1 MRVGILG
8 ASGYAGGEF
17 LRLALGHPGLEVGQV
32 TSREYAG
39 QPVHIVHPNLRGVT
53 GLRFCRPE
61 ELEPVDVLV
70 SALPH
75 GGPAERVGD
84 YLPPARRALIHLSAD
99 FRLPSAGA
107 YGAFHSRPHPRPDLL
122 GTFIY
127 GNPELHRAELV
138 DAASVPAAVGAAARA
153 DGLSDLIEGAVPGGP
168 VRIAGAGCIAT
179 ATILA
184 LHPLVVAGVLNV
196 ERDVIADAKIGSSA
210 AGKDVSLA
218 SHHPERSGAVRTY
231 APTGHRHQAEIAQEL
246 AGGPTVHLS
255 ATAVE
260 RVRGVLV
267 AAHAF
272 VREGVVEPEVLE
284 AFRRAYD
291 AEPFVR
297 LVRARRGVHRVPD
310 PRILDGTNYCD
321 VGFAF
326 DELTGRVVALA
337 ALDNLVKGTAGHAVQ
352 ALNLALGFPEATGL
366 GFTGL
371 HP

>member
-1 MRVGILG
+1 MSPVRVSILG

-17 LRLALGHPGLEVGQV
+17 LRLALGHPALEVSQV
-32 TSREYAG
+32 TSREHAG

-53 GLRFCRPE
+53 DLRFCRPE
-61 ELEPVDVLV
+61 ELSNADVLV
-70 SALPH
+70 CALPH
-75 GGPAERVGD
+75 GGLADRVDDVMPLAG
-84 YLPPARRALIHLSAD
+84 RALVDLSDD
-99 FRLPSAGA
+99 FRLTSPEA
-107 YGAFHSRPHPRPDLL
+107 YARFHSRPHPRPDLL
-122 GTFIY
+122 GTFVY
-127 GNPELHRAELV
+127 ANPELHREELART
-138 DAASVPAAVGAAARA
+138 AASPA
-153 DGLSDLIEGAVPGGP
+153 GP
-168 VRIAGAGCIAT
+168 TRIAGAGCIAT
-179 ATILA
+179 AAILA
-184 LHPLVVAGVLNV
+184 LRPLVADGLLDVA
-196 ERDVIADAKIGSSA
+196 RDVIADAKIGSSA

-246 AGGPTVHLS
+246 AGGPTVHLT

-272 VREGVVEPEVLE
+272 LRQGVAEADVLA

-297 LVRARRGVHRVPD
+297 LVRVRRGVHRVPD
-310 PRILDGTNYCD
+310 PRILDGSNYCD
-321 VGFAF
+321 VGFAL
-326 DELTGRVVALA
+326 DEDTGRVVAMA
-337 ALDNLVKGTAGHAVQ
+337 ALDNLVKGTAGHALQ
-352 ALNLALGFPEATGL
+352 SLNLALGFPEVAGL

>member
-1 MRVGILG
+1 VRERFARPGAARVNPVRVSVLG

-32 TSREYAG
+32 TSREHAG
-39 QPVHIVHPNLRGVT
+39 HPVHIVHPNLRGVT
-53 GLRFCRPE
+53 DLRFSHPDA
-61 ELEPVDVLV
+61 LDPADVLV
-70 SALPH
+70 AALPH
-75 GGPAERVGD
+75 GGLAERVD
-84 YLPPARRALIHLSAD
+84 AYLPMARRVLVDLSED
-99 FRLPSAGA
+99 FRLATQEA
-107 YGAFHSRPHPRPDLL
+107 YGAHHARPHPRPDLL
-122 GTFIY
+122 GTFVY
-127 GNPELHRAELV
+127 ANPELHREELT
-138 DAASVPAAVGAAARA
+138 GMAAAP
-153 DGLSDLIEGAVPGGP
+153 GGAGVPG
-168 VRIAGAGCIAT
+168 RLAGAGCIAT

-184 LHPLVVAGVLNV
+184 LHPLVAEGLLDV

-210 AGKDVSLA
+210 AGKEVSLA
-218 SHHPERSGAVRTY
+218 SHHPERAGAVRTY

-272 VREGVVEPEVLE
+272 LRQGVGEADVL
-284 AFRRAYD
+284 AAYRRSYD

-310 PRILDGTNYCD
+310 PRILDGSNYCD
-321 VGFAF
+321 VGFAL
-326 DELTGRVVALA
+326 DDGTGRVVAMA
-337 ALDNLVKGTAGHAVQ
+337 ALDNLVKGTAGHAMQ
-352 ALNLALGFPEATGL
+352 ALNLALGFPETAGL